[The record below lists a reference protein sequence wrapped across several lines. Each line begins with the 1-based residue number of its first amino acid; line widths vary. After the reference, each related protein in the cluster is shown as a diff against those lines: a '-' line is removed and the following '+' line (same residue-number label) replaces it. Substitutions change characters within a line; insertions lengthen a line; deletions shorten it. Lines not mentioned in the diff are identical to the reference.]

1 MNHLLCPGLH
11 EKAAQRA
18 AKVLP
23 GSLSPDA
30 LFLLLFNLW
39 RDVTITLILLVLRY

>member
-23 GSLSPDA
+23 RSLTPDS
-30 LFLLLFNLW
+30 LFCVLSNLW
-39 RDVTITLILLVLRY
+39 RDVTISLILLVLRY